1 MPTLSIKDVPEEVAE
16 ALRQRARRHHR
27 SLQGEL
33 MALVV
38 EAAALA
44 PAEPVGSRSSTRPS
58 SVKGALS
65 QSGLSQ
71 PGLKAI
77 EQIAREHLARHP
89 KPVRAGPS
97 ASRRLRAERDAS

>member
-1 MPTLSIKDVPEEVAE
+1 MPTLSIKDVPEEIAE
-16 ALRQRARRHHR
+16 ALRQRARHHHR

-38 EAAALA
+38 EAAALTLGDSTGPR
-44 PAEPVGSRSSTRPS
+44 PASRPALLN
-58 SVKGALS
+58 GALP
-65 QSGLSQ
+65 Q

-97 ASRRLRAERDAS
+97 ASRRLRVERDAS